1 MFGLARLPTGS
12 AEKLIEVDQATPI
25 TTRMIAT
32 MRWGQRRYDVGK
44 RGIGRVGVGRIIA
57 ASRKQVIQSSRANID
72 RHSTPVNFYSTDHGE
87 EPASRFRLDIEVG

>member
-12 AEKLIEVDQATPI
+12 AAKHADVNRTPPI
-25 TTRMIAT
+25 MTRMIAT
-32 MRWGQRRYDVGK
+32 MRWGRRRYEVGK
-44 RGIGRVGVGRIIA
+44 RGIGRVGVCRIIA